1 MVNKDV
7 IPNLFWDLYNYLRCR
22 NKFSMMQQN
31 TFMSKKLIIS
41 TLIFISLISFFLTI
55 VNFRISSPPSFN
67 ADEAAFGYN
76 AYSLLKTGRDEY
88 GTFLPL
94 RLKSFGDYKMPLY
107 SYFSIPF
114 IAVMGLN
121 EMGTRALNVFL
132 SLLFPLAVY
141 LLTKE
146 LFKKNSYGLV
156 AAFLSA
162 TSLGL
167 HIVARHAHEA
177 YLAAFLTTTTFY
189 FLIRFLKKQTVGKG
203 LLLALSLI
211 LMLFSYH
218 PGRLFAGLFFV
229 TAIIYAIQQKKIK
242 KYVPLFLLIA
252 FVIAIFS
259 ISDIIYKPERL
270 KSLLFFSN
278 PGVQLT
284 VQELKTEGGIRYLY
298 NPLLIGLKQMSL
310 EHLSYFSPQFLLQ
323 NGDGNDRFGY
333 KGMGLITPVEYI
345 LFFAGLYF
353 LLQKKEEWRY
363 VFLFILFF
371 APLSASLSWSTSSLT
386 RSLFLL
392 VPISVLAGYATIS
405 LFEEI
410 KKQKIFLFMCL
421 LGGGIFL
428 YFFTMQW
435 DFYLF
440 HYPKRLVT
448 IHAWQ
453 TGYKE
458 VNEYIAKNYNT
469 TNRFYITPDIGQP
482 YIFTLFYL
490 HYSPAKYQKEAQLS
504 AADEYGF
511 GQVAKFDKFIFAFKD
526 PEKLQKNEVV
536 IGSRDNFK
544 GLKKEYNQIIIA
556 PQGEPMFEIYRK

>member
-1 MVNKDV
+1 MNKKIV
-7 IPNLFWDLYNYLRCR
+7 F
-22 NKFSMMQQN
+22 
-31 TFMSKKLIIS
+31 S
-41 TLIFISLISFFLTI
+41 TLLFITLISFLLTVI
-55 VNFRISSPPSFN
+55 NFRVPSPPSFN

-76 AYSLLKTGRDEY
+76 AYSLLKTGKDEY

-107 SYFSIPF
+107 SYFSVPF
-114 IAVMGLN
+114 IAVMGLS
-121 EMGTRALNVFL
+121 ETSTRALNVFL
-132 SLLFPLAVY
+132 SLLFPLVVY

-146 LFKKNSYGLV
+146 LFKKDSYGLV
-156 AAFLSA
+156 AAFFSA

-177 YLAAFLTTTTFY
+177 YLAAFLTATTFY
-189 FLIRFLKKQTVGKG
+189 FLIRFLKKQTIGRGVIF
-203 LLLALSLI
+203 AISFI

-218 PGRLFAGLFFV
+218 PGRLFAGLFFIA
-229 TAIIYAIQQKKIK
+229 AIIYAVQQKKFKRYIPTFIL
-242 KYVPLFLLIA
+242 VV
-252 FVIAIFS
+252 FVIGIFS

-298 NPLLIGLKQMSL
+298 NPLFVGLKQMSL

-333 KGMGLITPVEYI
+333 KGMGLITPIEYI

-353 LLQKKEEWRY
+353 LLRKKEEWRF
-363 VFLFILFF
+363 VLLFILLF

-392 VPISVLAGYATIS
+392 VPISSLAGYAAV
-405 LFEEI
+405 LLVEEI
-410 KKQKIFLFMCL
+410 RKQKLILLMCL
-421 LGGGIFL
+421 LTGGAFIYFL
-428 YFFTMQW
+428 TMQW

-453 TGYKE
+453 SGYKE
-458 VNEYIAKNYNT
+458 VNEYIEKNYST
-469 TNRFYITPDIGQP
+469 TDHFYITPDIGQP

-490 HYSPAKYQKEAQLS
+490 HYSPTKYQKDAQLS
-504 AADEYGF
+504 APDEYGF
-511 GQVAKFDKFIFAFKD
+511 GQVARFDKFTFVFKD
-526 PEKLQKNEVV
+526 PEKLQKNEVT
-536 IGSRDNFK
+536 IGSRDNFQ
-544 GLKKEYNQIIIA
+544 GLKKNYNPLIIA
-556 PQGEPMFEIYRK
+556 PQGEPMFEIYKK